1 MACHFL
7 SYVVS
12 NDLFFIL
19 NPRLES
25 LQNARVGPYG
35 RKGCGHVRRTEH
47 LVSIVPIVLLVHR
60 PAHKKLTFH
69 TGARGISPTSK
80 FLAWLYLCH

>member
-12 NDLFFIL
+12 NDLFVIL
-19 NPRLES
+19 NPRLGS
-25 LQNARVGPYG
+25 LQNARAGPYG
-35 RKGCGHVRRTEH
+35 RNGCGHVRRTEH
-47 LVSIVPIVLLVHR
+47 LVPIVPIVLLVHR

-69 TGARGISPTSK
+69 TGAWGISPTSK